1 MNTEA
6 RAPVS
11 PEISPD
17 LPPALGPDDPAYRVF
32 IDSLDYL
39 SAADLA
45 RVESLEQMD
54 EILGR
59 LERDQPYPGEE
70 AEGPRG
76 RLGGAKVC
84 ALPENWLDSE
94 ELVGDQRKMLQ
105 EAELGVSGG

>member
-45 RVESLEQMD
+45 RVE
-54 EILGR
+54 
-59 LERDQPYPGEE
+59 E
-70 AEGPRG
+70 AF
-76 RLGGAKVC
+76 VF
-84 ALPENWLDSE
+84 SE
-94 ELVGDQRKMLQ
+94 
-105 EAELGVSGG
+105 